1 MSDPWTPAHEAQ
13 EAGDRRPGADTGA
26 PRLGFR
32 TGDVVVV
39 TGAGSG
45 IGAATAAAAAAQGL
59 VVSAWDLDAA
69 ALTAVSATVRAAG
82 GVVDP
87 HVVDVADASAVR
99 TALARTR
106 SAYGPVR
113 HLVNNAGPSS
123 ATELD
128 FDHAVRLCVGSVRSV
143 TQVWLEQAPPGAT
156 LVNTASV
163 AGTVVGTASDWY
175 SAAKAAIVGYTRH
188 LAAHRADVVRANA
201 VAPGMVDTPRLR
213 GFAGSPTGQSVLAR
227 VPSHRMATPDE
238 IAWPILFLLSPLAS
252 YVNGALLVVDGGWTI
267 TQ

>member
-1 MSDPWTPAHEAQ
+1 MSDPQTPVR
-13 EAGDRRPGADTGA
+13 EAGDRVPGSDAPA

-45 IGAATAAAAAAQGL
+45 IGAATAATAAAQGL

-69 ALTAVSATVRAAG
+69 ALTAVSAAVRAAG

-87 HVVDVADASAVR
+87 HVVDVSDEAAVR
-99 TALARTR
+99 AALAGTRT
-106 SAYGPVR
+106 AYGPVR

-128 FDHAVRLCVGSVRSV
+128 FDHAVQLCVGSVRSV
-143 TQVWLEQAPPGAT
+143 TRAWLEHAPPGAT

-175 SAAKAAIVGYTRH
+175 SAAKAGIVGYTRH

-213 GFAGSPTGQSVLAR
+213 GFAGSSTGQSVLAR

-252 YVNGALLVVDGGWTI
+252 YINGALLVVDGGWTV

>member
-1 MSDPWTPAHEAQ
+1 MGDP
-13 EAGDRRPGADTGA
+13 RPGVGAGA

-69 ALTAVSATVRAAG
+69 ALAAVSAAVRATG

-87 HVVDVADASAVR
+87 HVVDVADEAAVR
-99 TALARTR
+99 AALSGTR

-143 TQVWLEQAPPGAT
+143 TRAWLEQAPPGAT

-213 GFAGSPTGQSVLAR
+213 GFAESPTGQSVLAR

-252 YVNGALLVVDGGWTI
+252 YVNGRCSSSTAGGTV